1 MRGEVEMEGRL
12 GAIARLGVDDE
23 NDKCGVTMYAIL
35 PKSTDGCDE
44 CVWVSLLLMLRFV
57 FFPITTSPTN
67 N

>member
-1 MRGEVEMEGRL
+1 MEGRL

-44 CVWVSLLLMLRFV
+44 CVWCPCCLC
-57 FFPITTSPTN
+57 
-67 N
+67 